1 MAGLTGA
8 IAATLPDLGTTGAG
22 VSGCRVPHQPQI
34 MLCVLVVILDFDR
47 VAGQCGGARERK
59 VSLVV
64 AL

>member
-1 MAGLTGA
+1 
-8 IAATLPDLGTTGAG
+8 
-22 VSGCRVPHQPQI
+22 
-34 MLCVLVVILDFDR
+34 MLCVPVVILDFDR